1 VQISIQ
7 ISSYSKPSETLMQI
21 HFILVEPKVP
31 ENIGAAARA
40 LKTMGFS
47 SLRLVNPCDHLHEK
61 AKWLAHA
68 SNDILEKATIYSSLS
83 EAVSDIDFI
92 IGTTA
97 KKRSVKHDYHHC
109 NELSSIISAKSKS
122 INNVAIVF
130 GREESG
136 LTNEELKQCDLL
148 STIPMHRKYPSV
160 NLAQAVMIY
169 TYSLSSLA
177 FTVKKRKEVEPEAA
191 KYLVMKEELEKLLVQ
206 SRLSPDFNLYNRIL
220 ERAALLND
228 NDLNLFLSLVRRLN
242 NQG

>member
-1 VQISIQ
+1 
-7 ISSYSKPSETLMQI
+7 MQV

-40 LKTMGFS
+40 IKTMGFS

-61 AKWLAHA
+61 ARWLAHA
-68 SNDILEKATIYSSLS
+68 SNDILEEAGIYTSLKD
-83 EAVSDIDFI
+83 AIADADFV

-109 NELSSIISAKSKS
+109 NDLVNIINAKSKS
-122 INNVAIVF
+122 IEQVAVVF

-136 LTNEELKQCDLL
+136 LTNDELKICDIL
-148 STIPMHRKYPSV
+148 STIPMRKKYPSL

-169 TYSLSSLA
+169 AYSLSSLA
-177 FTVKKRKEVEPEAA
+177 FTVKKRKSIVPEVA
-191 KYLVMKEELEKLLVQ
+191 KYLVMKEELEKILVQ
-206 SRLSPDFNLYNRIL
+206 SGLSPDFNLYNRIM

-228 NDLNLFLSLVRRLN
+228 SDLNLFLSLIRRMN
-242 NQG
+242 NHI

>member
-1 VQISIQ
+1 M
-7 ISSYSKPSETLMQI
+7 LI

-47 SLRLVNPCDHLHEK
+47 SLRLVSPCDHLNER
-61 AKWLAHA
+61 AQWLAHA
-68 SNDILEKATIYSSLS
+68 SIDILKQATIYSTLK
-83 EAVSDIDFI
+83 EAISDIDFI

-109 NELSSIISAKSKS
+109 NELTSIISAKSKS
-122 INNVAIVF
+122 INNIAIVF

-136 LTNEELKQCDLL
+136 LTNEELKLCDIL
-148 STIPMHRKYPSV
+148 STIPMRRKYPSL
-160 NLAQAVMIY
+160 NLGQAVMIY
-169 TYSLSSLA
+169 TYSLSALA
-177 FTVKKRKEVEPEAA
+177 FSPKKQKVVVPEAA

-242 NQG
+242 NYS

>member
-1 VQISIQ
+1 
-7 ISSYSKPSETLMQI
+7 MQI

-40 LKTMGFS
+40 IKTMGFS
-47 SLRLVNPCDHLHEK
+47 SLRLVNPVDHLHEK

-68 SNDILEKATIYSSLS
+68 SNDILEHATLYASLG
-83 EAVSDIDFI
+83 EAITDIDFV

-109 NELSSIISAKSKS
+109 NELTSIISTKAKS
-122 INNVAIVF
+122 INNAAIVF

-136 LTNEELKQCDLL
+136 LTNDELKQCDIL
-148 STIPMHRKYPSV
+148 STIPMRRKYPSL

-177 FTVKKRKEVEPEAA
+177 FTVKKRKEAEPEAA
-191 KYLVMKEELEKLLVQ
+191 KYLVMREELKKLLVQ
-206 SRLSPDFNLYNRIL
+206 TGLSPDFNLYNRIL

-228 NDLNLFLSLVRRLN
+228 DDLNLFLSLVRRMN
-242 NQG
+242 NLS

>member
-1 VQISIQ
+1 M
-7 ISSYSKPSETLMQI
+7 LI

-40 LKTMGFS
+40 IKTMGFS
-47 SLRLVNPCDHLHEK
+47 SLRLVSPCDHLQDR

-68 SNDILEKATIYSSLS
+68 SNDILEQATLFPSLQ
-83 EAVSDIDFI
+83 EAIAGVDFV

-109 NELSSIISAKSKS
+109 NELTTIINAKSKS
-122 INNVAIVF
+122 IDQLAIVF

-136 LTNEELKQCDLL
+136 LTNEELKLCDIL
-148 STIPMHRKYPSV
+148 STIPMRNKYPSL

-169 TYSLSSLA
+169 TYSLSSLS
-177 FTVKKRKEVEPEAA
+177 FTAKKRKQTMPDIS
-191 KYLVMKEELEKLLVQ
+191 KYGVMKVELEKMLVQ
-206 SRLSPDFNLYNRIL
+206 TGLSPDFNLYNRIM

-228 NDLNLFLSLVRRLN
+228 TDLNLFLSLVRRMN
-242 NQG
+242 NHG